1 MPPKG
6 KAKQIEPT
14 HRRLRSEGTLVGV
27 HSEASSDSSEA
38 FQQII
43 QAARRAS
50 AAEECQ
56 AAHSAI
62 DNINTSLA
70 ASEEALEELTN
81 SSIEWETL
89 TAELSKLDSQSLK
102 GQVGKVKAL
111 TNEYEA
117 KSRSNSLENIAA
129 MDFTKNLPAA
139 SPSREILTTPPR
151 MNKRERREEKEE
163 GAGTAML
170 DTFLQAEE
178 LAKTMISP
186 EKVDYLTK

>member
-62 DNINTSLA
+62 NNINTSLA
-70 ASEEALEELTN
+70 ASEEALEELSN

-89 TAELSKLDSQSLK
+89 HSGPSWTCSL
-102 GQVGKVKAL
+102 
-111 TNEYEA
+111 TFD
-117 KSRSNSLENIAA
+117 
-129 MDFTKNLPAA
+129 DF
-139 SPSREILTTPPR
+139 
-151 MNKRERREEKEE
+151 
-163 GAGTAML
+163 
-170 DTFLQAEE
+170 
-178 LAKTMISP
+178 
-186 EKVDYLTK
+186 